1 MANMKIRTK
10 ILVFVV
16 LPIFIADL
24 AMTAFNCFDN
34 YSAFKTMSE
43 AKFLADTRLAAEQV
57 SKVNVQ
63 GVTVAR
69 AAAAAGEVWF
79 GGRSESVAYVRD
91 LLEIFP
97 SFAGASVGYEP
108 NADFNDAKTER
119 GLKNMRDA
127 AEISEG
133 GGIDAYGLRSN
144 PTKVTVD
151 EWLGRTEGGRF
162 LAYWNRSEAS
172 DLSIEPLRDMETS
185 MYYAGLKKK
194 VESGDKE
201 GYVITEPYL
210 YNNRTLMVE
219 YSAPIMFEGNFSGQM
234 AFDRDLAG
242 ISDLVSSLKTFPGS
256 EIFLVSSQSRIIAAT
271 KNSALRTA
279 HIDDLYT
286 DENGA
291 FVMGLLR
298 SRDGQFSRDPSG
310 AAARGDLSKYGTV
323 YRDLLRSALEMSKS
337 SMAVGGAA
345 QQAAYFTDPQTGK
358 VYCVA
363 HAVIRPGNWVMV
375 QMAPR
380 SELMAPAYSAVA
392 GEAAGLGVFTLAM
405 IAALAL
411 AGRTLSRVCRAGEVA
426 EELAA
431 GRLDI
436 EIPASENSSDETRRL
451 MTSMSHMV
459 SNLRSLVSGV
469 SRSVRRL
476 SEYSSGVDRASAEY
490 EESVQNFC
498 SSPGEIS
505 AAVKQITSTS
515 AELAKT
521 VETLYDGASKGSEA
535 AEDGRAQLS
544 SVERTMQTLSAST
557 SSIAKRLAI
566 ISERANNINA
576 VVVAISKV
584 ADETNMLSLNASI
597 EAEKAG
603 AYGLGFSVVA
613 REIGRLA
620 DQTALATNDIE
631 TIVRDMQNAV
641 AAGVSEMDKF
651 AEDVRMGVSDVE
663 RIIGGMDTVITK
675 MQSIAPQLE
684 SLTEGMNS
692 QTAGVSQISEAM
704 SSLNDGVRQ
713 AGALLRQV
721 SDSRSQMREAMAS
734 LEAEISKFKL
744 GERR

>member
-16 LPIFIADL
+16 LPIFLADL
-24 AMTAFNCFDN
+24 AMTAFNCIDN
-34 YSAFKTMSE
+34 YSAFKSLSE
-43 AKFLADTRLAAEQV
+43 AKFIADTRLAAEQV
-57 SKVNVQ
+57 SKENVQ
-63 GVTVAR
+63 GVSIAR
-69 AAAAAGEVWF
+69 AAAAGEVWF
-79 GGRSESVAYVRD
+79 GSRSENVSYIRD

-133 GGIDAYGLRSN
+133 GGIDAYGLRVN

-194 VESGDKE
+194 IESGDKE

-234 AFDRDLAG
+234 AFDRDLAR

-256 EIFLVSSQSRIIAAT
+256 EIFLISSQSRIIAAT

-298 SRDGQFSRDPSG
+298 SRDGQFARDPSG
-310 AAARGDLSKYGTV
+310 AARGDLSKYGTV
-323 YRDLLRSALEMSKS
+323 YRDLLRSAVEMSKS
-337 SMAVGGAA
+337 SMEAGGDR
-345 QQAAYFTDPQTGK
+345 QAAYFTDPQSGK

-375 QMAPR
+375 QIAPR
-380 SELMAPAYSAVA
+380 SELMAPAYSAIA
-392 GEAAGLGVFTLAM
+392 GEMAGLGVFTLAM

-411 AGRTLSRVCRAGEVA
+411 SGRTLSRVTKAGEVA
-426 EELAA
+426 EEIAA
-431 GRLDI
+431 GRLDL
-436 EIPASENSSDETRRL
+436 EIPSSENSSDETRRL

-469 SRSVRRL
+469 SHSARRL
-476 SEYSSGVDRASAEY
+476 SAYSSSVDKASAEY
-490 EESVQNFC
+490 EESIQNFC
-498 SSPGEIS
+498 SSTGEIS

-521 VETLYDGASKGSEA
+521 VETLYDGASKSSET

-544 SVERTMQTLSAST
+544 AVEKTMQTLSAST

-566 ISERANNINA
+566 INERANNINA

-620 DQTALATNDIE
+620 DQTALATSDIE

-663 RIIGGMDTVITK
+663 RIIGGMDTIITK

>member
-16 LPIFIADL
+16 LPIFLADL
-24 AMTAFNCFDN
+24 AMTAFNCIDN
-34 YSAFKTMSE
+34 YSAFKSLSE
-43 AKFLADTRLAAEQV
+43 AKFIADTRLAAEQV
-57 SKVNVQ
+57 SKENVQ
-63 GVTVAR
+63 GVSIAR

-79 GGRSESVAYVRD
+79 GSRSENVSYIRD

-133 GGIDAYGLRSN
+133 GGIDAYGLRVN

-194 VESGDKE
+194 IESGDKE

-234 AFDRDLAG
+234 AFDRDLAR

-256 EIFLVSSQSRIIAAT
+256 EIFLISSQSRIIAAT

-298 SRDGQFSRDPSG
+298 SRDGQFARDPSG
-310 AAARGDLSKYGTV
+310 AARGDLSKYGTV
-323 YRDLLRSALEMSKS
+323 YRDLLRSAVEMSKS
-337 SMAVGGAA
+337 SMEAGGDR
-345 QQAAYFTDPQTGK
+345 QAAYFTDPQSGK

-375 QMAPR
+375 QIAPR
-380 SELMAPAYSAVA
+380 SELMAPAYSAIA
-392 GEAAGLGVFTLAM
+392 GEMAGLGVFTLAM
-405 IAALAL
+405 IVALAL
-411 AGRTLSRVCRAGEVA
+411 SGRTLSRVTKAGKVA
-426 EELAA
+426 EEIAA
-431 GRLDI
+431 GRLDL
-436 EIPASENSSDETRRL
+436 EIPSSENSSDETRRL

-469 SRSVRRL
+469 SHSARRL
-476 SEYSSGVDRASAEY
+476 SAYSSSVDKASAEY
-490 EESVQNFC
+490 EESIQNFC
-498 SSPGEIS
+498 SSTGEIS

-521 VETLYDGASKGSEA
+521 VETLYDGASKSSET

-544 SVERTMQTLSAST
+544 AVEKTMQTLSAST

-566 ISERANNINA
+566 INERANNINA

-620 DQTALATNDIE
+620 DQTALATSDIE

-663 RIIGGMDTVITK
+663 RIIGGMDTIITK

>member
-16 LPIFIADL
+16 LPIFLADL
-24 AMTAFNCFDN
+24 AMTAFNCIDN
-34 YSAFKTMSE
+34 YSAFKSLSE
-43 AKFLADTRLAAEQV
+43 AKFIADTRLAAEQV
-57 SKVNVQ
+57 SKENVQ
-63 GVTVAR
+63 GVSIAR
-69 AAAAAGEVWF
+69 AASAAGEVWF
-79 GGRSESVAYVRD
+79 GSRSENVSYIRD

-133 GGIDAYGLRSN
+133 GGIDAYGLRVN

-194 VESGDKE
+194 IESGDKE

-234 AFDRDLAG
+234 AFDRDLAR

-256 EIFLVSSQSRIIAAT
+256 EIFLISSQSRIIAAT

-298 SRDGQFSRDPSG
+298 SRDGQFARDPSG
-310 AAARGDLSKYGTV
+310 AARGDLSKYGTV
-323 YRDLLRSALEMSKS
+323 YRDLLRSAVEMSKS
-337 SMAVGGAA
+337 SMEAGGDR
-345 QQAAYFTDPQTGK
+345 QAAYFTDPQSGK

-375 QMAPR
+375 QIAPR
-380 SELMAPAYSAVA
+380 SELMAPAYSAIA
-392 GEAAGLGVFTLAM
+392 GEMAGLGVFTLAM

-411 AGRTLSRVCRAGEVA
+411 SGRTLSRVTKAGEVA
-426 EELAA
+426 EEIAA
-431 GRLDI
+431 GRLDL
-436 EIPASENSSDETRRL
+436 EIPSSENSSDETRRL

-469 SRSVRRL
+469 SHSARRL
-476 SEYSSGVDRASAEY
+476 SAYSSSVDKASAEY
-490 EESVQNFC
+490 EESIQNFC
-498 SSPGEIS
+498 SSTGEIS

-521 VETLYDGASKGSEA
+521 VETLYDGASKSSET

-544 SVERTMQTLSAST
+544 AVEKTMQTLSAST

-566 ISERANNINA
+566 INERANNINA

-620 DQTALATNDIE
+620 DQTALATSDIE

-663 RIIGGMDTVITK
+663 RIIGGMDTIITK

>member
-16 LPIFIADL
+16 LPIFLADL
-24 AMTAFNCFDN
+24 AMTAFNCIDN
-34 YSAFKTMSE
+34 YSAFKSLSE
-43 AKFLADTRLAAEQV
+43 AKFIADTRLAAEQV
-57 SKVNVQ
+57 SKENVQ
-63 GVTVAR
+63 GVSIAR

-79 GGRSESVAYVRD
+79 GSRSENVSYIRD

-133 GGIDAYGLRSN
+133 GGIDAYGLRVN

-194 VESGDKE
+194 IESGDKE

-234 AFDRDLAG
+234 AFDRDLAR

-256 EIFLVSSQSRIIAAT
+256 EIFLISSQSRIIAAT

-298 SRDGQFSRDPSG
+298 SRDGQFARDPSG
-310 AAARGDLSKYGTV
+310 AARGDLSKYGTV
-323 YRDLLRSALEMSKS
+323 YRDLLRSAVEMSKS
-337 SMAVGGAA
+337 SMEAGGDR
-345 QQAAYFTDPQTGK
+345 QAAYFTDPQSGK

-375 QMAPR
+375 QIAPR
-380 SELMAPAYSAVA
+380 SELMAPAYSAIA
-392 GEAAGLGVFTLAM
+392 GEMAGLGVFTLAM

-411 AGRTLSRVCRAGEVA
+411 SGRTLSRVTKAGKVA
-426 EELAA
+426 EEIAA
-431 GRLDI
+431 GRLDL
-436 EIPASENSSDETRRL
+436 EIPSSENSSDETRRL
-451 MTSMSHMV
+451 SA
-459 SNLRSLVSGV
+459 
-469 SRSVRRL
+469 
-476 SEYSSGVDRASAEY
+476 YSSSVDKASAEY
-490 EESVQNFC
+490 EESIQNFC
-498 SSPGEIS
+498 SSTGEIS

-521 VETLYDGASKGSEA
+521 VETLYDGASKSSET

-544 SVERTMQTLSAST
+544 AVEKTMQTLSAST

-566 ISERANNINA
+566 INERANNINA

-620 DQTALATNDIE
+620 DQTALATSDIE

-663 RIIGGMDTVITK
+663 RIIGGMDTIITK